1 MAKSKHPNGA
11 KKWPFFTVLFIY
23 LAVVVFPFFWVLITS
38 FKSNGEIFG
47 DNAFGLI
54 PQNPTIQHYVSVITE
69 KGMLHAIMNSLIV
82 SVVTTIYIILV
93 ATFAAY
99 AISRFEFRG
108 KNVLLGLILAVSMFP
123 QMIIVGPIYDLFL
136 SIGWTNSYWVVLP
149 YSSITLPMAVWILV
163 THFNQIPLA
172 LEESAKIDGA
182 TPFQTLFK
190 IVFPLAAPGV
200 FTTAIIVFIIAWN
213 EFLLTITLNAN
224 SKFHTVP
231 VAISFLRTQFEIL
244 WGQVAAATIIVTIPT
259 LIIVLLFQRQIV
271 SGLTSGGVKE

>member
-1 MAKSKHPNGA
+1 MAKPKHPNGA
-11 KKWPFFTVLFIY
+11 KKWPFFSVLLIY

-54 PQNPTIQHYVSVITE
+54 PQNPTLEHYVTVITE
-69 KGMLHAIMNSLIV
+69 KGMLHAILNSLIV
-82 SVVTTIYIILV
+82 STITTVYIILV
-93 ATFAAY
+93 ATLSAY

-108 KNVLLGLILAVSMFP
+108 KNLLLGLILAVSMFP
-123 QMIIVGPIYDLFL
+123 QMIVVGPIYDLFL
-136 SIGWTNSYWVVLP
+136 SLGWTNSYWVVLP

-224 SKFHTVP
+224 SNFHTVP